1 MIEINLLPGDAKK
14 KKRAKAVTG
23 TGFKLEFHPGR
34 WFAGLTQKITDKYM
48 LGAVAAAGASGALIV
63 LLFISQ
69 TARAA
74 LLDSR
79 ESKAEKDS
87 AQYSAVLNA
96 KARAEATRDSLYQ
109 QIAII
114 KSIDDSRYLWS
125 HLMFEISSALPQ
137 YTWLT
142 EITQT
147 SAPKSV
153 AVADT
158 VVKKA
163 GAAGAAGATGATGAA
178 ATADSAANASKSPR
192 QRALDRDRA
201 RKARADSLFAD
212 AKTITFKIV
221 GHTVDIQALTR
232 FMKSLEASPFIQ
244 NVQLTRSDLVQAEG
258 KEVTEFT
265 LVAESQPPPPFAIKT
280 VPLVVSAVR

>member
-1 MIEINLLPGDAKK
+1 MLEINLLPGDGK
-14 KKRAKAVTG
+14 KKRRAKTSSP
-23 TGFKLEFHPGR
+23 TKFEFNLKPPP
-34 WFAGLTQKITDKYM
+34 WLAGLTEKITDKYM
-48 LGAVAAAGASGALIV
+48 LGAIGAAGVCGLLIV
-63 LLFISQ
+63 FMFIHQ
-69 TARAA
+69 TAQARS
-74 LLDSR
+74 LEQR
-79 ESKAEKDS
+79 ETKAVNDS
-87 AQYSAVLNA
+87 AQFSAVLNA

-125 HLMFEISSALPQ
+125 HLMYEISNALPQ

-147 SAPKSV
+147 SQPRSA

-158 VVKKA
+158 STKRVANDTTKTLTQQ
-163 GAAGAAGATGATGAA
+163 AAVRNQA
-178 ATADSAANASKSPR
+178 R
-192 QRALDRDRA
+192 RA
-201 RKARADSLFAD
+201 RSDSLLAS
-212 AKTITFKIV
+212 AKDIKFKIV

-244 NVQLTRSDLVQAEG
+244 NVQLARSDLVQAEG

-265 LVAESQPPPPFAIKT
+265 LEAETQTPPAFAIKT
-280 VPLVVSAVR
+280 VPLVVSAVH

>member
-1 MIEINLLPGDAKK
+1 HTRRPQLPER
-14 KKRAKAVTG
+14 RAPKEV
-23 TGFKLEFHPGR
+23 KE
-34 WFAGLTQKITDKYM
+34 
-48 LGAVAAAGASGALIV
+48 
-63 LLFISQ
+63 
-69 TARAA
+69 
-74 LLDSR
+74 
-79 ESKAEKDS
+79 S
-87 AQYSAVLNA
+87 AQYGAVRSD

-163 GAAGAAGATGATGAA
+163 GAAGATGATGATGAA

-201 RKARADSLFAD
+201 RKARADS
-212 AKTITFKIV
+212 
-221 GHTVDIQALTR
+221 
-232 FMKSLEASPFIQ
+232 
-244 NVQLTRSDLVQAEG
+244 
-258 KEVTEFT
+258 
-265 LVAESQPPPPFAIKT
+265 
-280 VPLVVSAVR
+280 

>member
-14 KKRAKAVTG
+14 KKRGKATTG
-23 TGFKLEFHPGR
+23 TGFKMEFHPGQ
-34 WFAGLTQKITDKYM
+34 WFAGLTDKITDKYM
-48 LGAVAAAGASGALIV
+48 LGGLGAAAASGALIT
-63 LLFISQ
+63 LMLISQ
-69 TARAA
+69 GARAA
-74 LLDSR
+74 LLDAR
-79 ESKAEKDS
+79 ENKAVKDS

-96 KARAEATRDSLYQ
+96 KAKAEATRDSLYQ

-125 HLMFEISSALPQ
+125 HLMYEISNALPQ
-137 YTWLT
+137 YTWLM

-147 SAPKSV
+147 SQPKSV

-158 VVKKA
+158 TKKA
-163 GAAGAAGATGATGAA
+163 APTDTTG
-178 ATADSAANASKSPR
+178 KSPR
-192 QRALDRDRA
+192 QRALERDRA
-201 RKARADSLFAD
+201 KKARADSLFAS
-212 AKTITFKIV
+212 AKTIQFKIV

-244 NVQLTRSDLVQAEG
+244 NVQLKQSDLVQAEG

-265 LVAESQPPPPFAIKT
+265 LEAESQVPPPFAVKT

>member
-1 MIEINLLPGDAKK
+1 MIEINLLPGDGKK
-14 KKRAKAVTG
+14 KKRGKAATG
-23 TGFKLEFHPGR
+23 TGLKLNINPSQ
-34 WFAGLTQKITDKYM
+34 WFAGITEKITDKYM
-48 LGAVAAAGASGALIV
+48 LGAIGAAGVSGALIV

-74 LLDSR
+74 LLDAR
-79 ESKAEKDS
+79 ETKAVKDS

-125 HLMFEISSALPQ
+125 HLMYEISAALPQ
-137 YTWLT
+137 YTWLR

-147 SAPKSV
+147 SQPKSV
-153 AVADT
+153 AAADT
-158 VVKKA
+158 TKK
-163 GAAGAAGATGATGAA
+163 GA
-178 ATADSAANASKSPR
+178 ATADTAGKTPR
-192 QRALDRDRA
+192 QRALERERA
-201 RKARADSLFAD
+201 KKARSDSLFAA
-212 AKTITFKIV
+212 AKTIQFRLV

-244 NVQLTRSDLVQAEG
+244 NVQLRQSDLVQTEG

-265 LVAESQPPPPFAIKT
+265 LEAESQTPPPFAVKT

>member
-14 KKRAKAVTG
+14 KKRGKATTG
-23 TGFKLEFHPGR
+23 SGFKMEIHPAQ
-34 WFAGLTQKITDKYM
+34 WFSGLADKITDKYM
-48 LGAVAAAGASGALIV
+48 LGAVAAVAAAGALIV
-63 LLFISQ
+63 LMFISQ

-74 LLDSR
+74 LLDAR
-79 ESKAEKDS
+79 ENKAVKDS

-96 KARAEATRDSLYQ
+96 KAKAEATRDSLYQ

-125 HLMFEISSALPQ
+125 HLMYEISSALPQ
-137 YTWLT
+137 YTWLV
-142 EITQT
+142 EVSQT

-153 AVADT
+153 AMADT
-158 VVKKA
+158 TVKK
-163 GAAGAAGATGATGAA
+163 AAGATADTAGQAA
-178 ATADSAANASKSPR
+178 KSPR
-192 QRALDRDRA
+192 QRQIEHDRA
-201 RKARADSLFAD
+201 KKARADSLLND
-212 AKTITFKIV
+212 AKQINFKIV

-265 LVAESQPPPPFAIKT
+265 LVAETQPPPPFVIKT

>member
-14 KKRAKAVTG
+14 KKRGKATTG
-23 TGFKLEFHPGR
+23 SGFKMEIHPAQ
-34 WFAGLTQKITDKYM
+34 WFSGLADKITDKYM
-48 LGAVAAAGASGALIV
+48 LGAVAAVAAAGALIV
-63 LLFISQ
+63 LMFISQ

-74 LLDSR
+74 LLDAR
-79 ESKAEKDS
+79 ENKAVKDS

-96 KARAEATRDSLYQ
+96 KAKAEATRDSLYQ

-125 HLMFEISSALPQ
+125 HLMYEISSALPQ
-137 YTWLT
+137 YTWLI
-142 EITQT
+142 EVSQT

-153 AVADT
+153 AMADT
-158 VVKKA
+158 TVKKA
-163 GAAGAAGATGATGAA
+163 AS
-178 ATADSAANASKSPR
+178 ATADTAGQAAKSPR
-192 QRALDRDRA
+192 QRQIEHDRA
-201 RKARADSLFAD
+201 KKARADSLLND
-212 AKTITFKIV
+212 AKQINFKIV

-265 LVAESQPPPPFAIKT
+265 LVAETQPPPPFVIKT

>member
-14 KKRAKAVTG
+14 KKKAKATSG
-23 TGFKLEFHPGR
+23 SGFKMEFHVGQ
-34 WFAGLTQKITDKYM
+34 WFSGITQKITDKYM
-48 LGAVAAAGASGALIV
+48 LGAVGAAGVSGALIV

-74 LLDSR
+74 LLESR
-79 ESKAEKDS
+79 ETKAVKDS

-125 HLMFEISSALPQ
+125 HLMYEISNALPQ
-137 YTWLT
+137 YTWLI
-142 EITQT
+142 EVTQT
-147 SAPKSV
+147 SAAKSV
-153 AVADT
+153 AAADT
-158 VVKKA
+158 TKKKA
-163 GAAGAAGATGATGAA
+163 SGSDS
-178 ATADSAANASKSPR
+178 TADASKSPR
-192 QRALDRDRA
+192 QRALERDRA

-265 LVAESQPPPPFAIKT
+265 LVAETQPPPPFAIKT
-280 VPLVVSAVR
+280 VPLVLSAVR

>member
-1 MIEINLLPGDAKK
+1 
-14 KKRAKAVTG
+14 
-23 TGFKLEFHPGR
+23 GR
-34 WFAGLTQKITDKYM
+34 QEEEARQGRDRHGLQARVPSRSVVRGLTQKITDKYM

-125 HLMFEISSALPQ
+125 HLMF
-137 YTWLT
+137 
-142 EITQT
+142 
-147 SAPKSV
+147 
-153 AVADT
+153 
-158 VVKKA
+158 
-163 GAAGAAGATGATGAA
+163 
-178 ATADSAANASKSPR
+178 
-192 QRALDRDRA
+192 
-201 RKARADSLFAD
+201 
-212 AKTITFKIV
+212 
-221 GHTVDIQALTR
+221 
-232 FMKSLEASPFIQ
+232 
-244 NVQLTRSDLVQAEG
+244 
-258 KEVTEFT
+258 
-265 LVAESQPPPPFAIKT
+265 
-280 VPLVVSAVR
+280 

>member
-1 MIEINLLPGDAKK
+1 MIEINLLPGDGK
-14 KKRAKAVTG
+14 KKRRASTATATK
-23 TGFKLEFHPGR
+23 FEFNLKPPP
-34 WFAGLTQKITDKYM
+34 WLAGLTEKITNKYM
-48 LGAVAAAGASGALIV
+48 LGAVIAAGLSAALIV
-63 LLFISQ
+63 LMLVSQ

-74 LLDSR
+74 MLEAR
-79 ESKAEKDS
+79 ETKAVKDS
-87 AQYSAVLNA
+87 AQYSTVLNA
-96 KARAEATRDSLYQ
+96 KAKAEATRDSLYQ

-125 HLMFEISSALPQ
+125 HLMFEISNALPQ

-147 SAPKSV
+147 SLPRSA

-158 VVKKA
+158 TKRVA
-163 GAAGAAGATGATGAA
+163 G
-178 ATADSAANASKSPR
+178 DSTQSPAK
-192 QRALDRDRA
+192 RAEARNRA
-201 RKARADSLFAD
+201 RKARSDSLLATVKDIKFR
-212 AKTITFKIV
+212 IV

-244 NVQLTRSDLVQAEG
+244 NVQLSRSDLVQAEG

-265 LVAESQPPPPFAIKT
+265 LEAETQPPPPFAIKT
-280 VPLVVSAVR
+280 VPLIVSAVH

>member
-1 MIEINLLPGDAKK
+1 M
-14 KKRAKAVTG
+14 
-23 TGFKLEFHPGR
+23 
-34 WFAGLTQKITDKYM
+34 
-48 LGAVAAAGASGALIV
+48 
-63 LLFISQ
+63 FIGQ
-69 TARAA
+69 TARARS
-74 LLDSR
+74 LEQR
-79 ESKAEKDS
+79 ETKAVNDS
-87 AQYSAVLNA
+87 AQFSAVLTA
-96 KARAEATRDSLYQ
+96 KSRAEATRDSLYQ

-125 HLMFEISSALPQ
+125 HVMYEISNALPQ

-147 SAPKSV
+147 SQPQSV

-158 VVKKA
+158 STKKV
-163 GAAGAAGATGATGAA
+163 AADTTKSLKQQAA
-178 ATADSAANASKSPR
+178 ARNLAK
-192 QRALDRDRA
+192 RA
-201 RKARADSLFAD
+201 RSDSLLNE
-212 AKTITFKIV
+212 AKNVKFKIV

-265 LVAESQPPPPFAIKT
+265 LAAESQTPPAFAIKT
-280 VPLVVSAVR
+280 VPLVVSAVH